1 MRKKLIYC
9 PYCSA
14 RFEDKKE
21 HGFKRHYCPKCRD
34 FFYDNPL
41 VGTAV
46 VAVKAGQLLLIKRNI
61 HPGRGMWAL
70 PGGFAE
76 QGETVEAAGK
86 RELYEETGLKAKKAV
101 IDAVLTENSFMY
113 GTVIVP
119 VIKVSGLTG
128 KLKPGKDELEAKFFD
143 MDKLPLLAFST
154 HRKAVRELIEGRGT
168 DAQRDRR
175 TEG

>member
-1 MRKKLIYC
+1 MRKKLKYC

-21 HGFKRHYCPKCRD
+21 HGFKRHYCPKCGD

-46 VAVKAGQLLLIKRNI
+46 VVVQGGQLLLVKRNI

-76 QGETVEAAGK
+76 QGETVQAAAK
-86 RELYEETGLKAKKAV
+86 RELFEETGLKAKKAEIV
-101 IDAVLTENSFMY
+101 SVLTENSFMY

-119 VIKVSGLTG
+119 VIKVEGYTG
-128 KLKPGKDELEAKFFD
+128 KLKPGKDELEAKFFNIN
-143 MDKLPLLAFST
+143 KLPLLAFTS
-154 HRKAVRELIEGRGT
+154 HRKAVKKIRRSEG
-168 DAQRDRR
+168 
-175 TEG
+175 